1 MALVDD
7 DARPVTHLAAA
18 GWRTSQ
24 SGTVAHFFAPDG
36 LTADSG
42 PVCGFDLPYRSS
54 VPQERS
60 QADGRHVQMCEDCR
74 TLVGLLSS

>member
-7 DARPVTHLAAA
+7 DTRPVTYLAAA

-36 LTADSG
+36 LTADS
-42 PVCGFDLPYRSS
+42 P
-54 VPQERS
+54 
-60 QADGRHVQMCEDCR
+60 
-74 TLVGLLSS
+74 